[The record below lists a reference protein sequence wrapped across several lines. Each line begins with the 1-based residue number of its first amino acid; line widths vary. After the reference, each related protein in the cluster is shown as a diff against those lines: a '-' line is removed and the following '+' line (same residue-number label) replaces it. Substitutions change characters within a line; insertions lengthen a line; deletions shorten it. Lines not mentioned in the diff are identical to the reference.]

1 MSANELLYDYLQEAL
16 DQFHLQYPWRLIY
29 DEKIKHIIIQA
40 LIPVRPE
47 IKAADL
53 ADLKN
58 TAVSQIDYIELQLIY
73 GQATANSFADDLHY
87 YIAPNV
93 SRKYY
98 DKTFID
104 ITLQVLAQLIS
115 TIETQLNELAGG
127 KRRRMAIDW
136 PEEAVWNMVKDR
148 KRINRYNAER
158 LVVSKEN

>member
-1 MSANELLYDYLQEAL
+1 MSENELLYDYLQEAL

-29 DEKIKHIIIQA
+29 DEKIQHIVIQIF
-40 LIPVRPE
+40 IPVRPE

-58 TAVSQIDYIELQLIY
+58 KAISQIDYIELQLIY
-73 GQATANSFADDLHY
+73 GQATENSFADNLHY

-93 SRKYY
+93 SQKYY

-104 ITLQVLAQLIS
+104 ITLQIAGQLIS
-115 TIETQLNELAGG
+115 AIEVQLYELANDQ
-127 KRRRMAIDW
+127 RRTMTINW
-136 PEEAVWNMVKDR
+136 PEEAVSNMVNDR